1 MLLKHSTY
9 IYIEFIYCV
18 DLIVILNMEQEI
30 ILILNNKL
38 TIQMALM
45 VLERELLLQGEE
57 EVVLGEVDGVV
68 QQGEVF

>member
-1 MLLKHSTY
+1 MLLKASTY

-18 DLIVILNMEQEI
+18 DLIVILNMQQEI

-38 TIQMALM
+38 MIQMEIM
-45 VLERELLLQGEE
+45 VREIGLLLQGEE

-68 QQGEVF
+68 QQA

>member
-68 QQGEVF
+68 QQAEVF